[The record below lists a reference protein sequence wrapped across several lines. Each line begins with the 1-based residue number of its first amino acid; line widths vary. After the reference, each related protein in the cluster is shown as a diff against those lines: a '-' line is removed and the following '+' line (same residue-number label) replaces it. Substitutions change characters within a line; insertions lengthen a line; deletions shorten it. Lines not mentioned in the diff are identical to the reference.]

1 MSVLPRVG
9 IDLVYLPRIATA
21 RARFGQRFL
30 DRVFTAAEQAY
41 CLQSQ
46 PHSLARLGGRW
57 AAKEAVVK
65 ALGTG
70 WQGYGYTEIEILA
83 SPQGRPWVQLTG
95 EWHLSISHDG
105 DYAIAIATY
114 LPTTEAS
121 VG

>member
-1 MSVLPRVG
+1 MSVLPKVG
-9 IDLVYLPRIATA
+9 IDLVYLPRIAA
-21 RARFGQRFL
+21 IHARFGQRFL
-30 DRVFTAAEQAY
+30 DRVFTPVEQAY
-41 CLQSQ
+41 CLQSA

-70 WQGYGYTEIEILA
+70 WQGYGYTEIEIIA
-83 SPQGRPWVQLTG
+83 SPQGPPQVSLAGDWS
-95 EWHLSISHDG
+95 LSISHDG

-114 LPTTEAS
+114 LPLTEAG